1 MIKKV
6 SLSVSALLVVLLL
19 VCAAAIPAFAESTDT
34 YAITDDAAVFS
45 ADQTDKLI
53 EELDEA
59 GKETGWQ
66 IIVHT
71 SNDGISSDDDLESHY
86 NNYYDVQYNKGDFK
100 YDALMLII
108 DRKSNKRDI
117 LCYGKVRDYFK
128 DKSRYDII
136 KNAMRPYL
144 TNDDMYGAT
153 LQFIDKAEEIHDM
166 GVPNTFLLSLKK
178 YGLIGGIAAVIIGL
192 IFFLVN
198 KSRYKN
204 MGKSG
209 TYDLASNS
217 SVDLQEVED
226 TFVTQHTTVRTI
238 QRESSGSSG
247 GGGSSHSG
255 GGNSSGGF

>member
-19 VCAAAIPAFAESTDT
+19 VCAAAIPAFAEATDT

-86 NNYYDVQYNKGDFK
+86 NNYYDVEYNKGDFK

-153 LQFIDKAEEIHDM
+153 LQFIDKAEEI
-166 GVPNTFLLSLKK
+166 
-178 YGLIGGIAAVIIGL
+178 
-192 IFFLVN
+192 
-198 KSRYKN
+198 
-204 MGKSG
+204 
-209 TYDLASNS
+209 YDLASNS

>member
-1 MIKKV
+1 MMKKV

-19 VCAAAIPAFAESTDT
+19 VCAAAIPAFAECTDT

-45 ADQTDKLI
+45 ADQTEDLI

-59 GKETGWQ
+59 GKKTGWQ
-66 IIVHT
+66 FIVHT
-71 SNDGISSDDDLESHY
+71 SKDGIVSDDDLERHY
-86 NNYYDVQYNKGDFK
+86 NNYYDSQYNIGNFK
-100 YDALMLII
+100 YDALMLVI

-136 KNAMRPYL
+136 KDAMRPYL
-144 TNDDMYGAT
+144 SKDDMYGAT
-153 LQFIDKAEEIHDM
+153 LQFIDKAVEVQEM
-166 GVPNTFLLSLKK
+166 GVPNSFLLSLKK
-178 YGLIGGIAAVIIGL
+178 FGLFGGIAAVAVGL
-192 IFFLVN
+192 IFFFVN

-226 TFVTQHTTVRTI
+226 TFITQHTTVRTI
-238 QRESSGSSG
+238 QKESSGSS